1 MFLHLLCSRSVSTQ
15 TVTFSSLINAYSK
28 AGDMAGADK
37 AFTLMRAQGLQP
49 TEAAYGALID
59 GYVVIVVVV
68 VCNLT

>member
-1 MFLHLLCSRSVSTQ
+1 
-15 TVTFSSLINAYSK
+15 
-28 AGDMAGADK
+28 MAGADK

-59 GYVVIVVVV
+59 GYVVIVVIVVVIVIVVVVIV